1 MRIHVS
7 FVGLSLSLVAASAF
21 AQEVVTTPAMP
32 LGGPQPGVE
41 VQYRYSNPSA
51 SQQILTAQPA
61 ATATPA
67 AGGQGASLATADG
80 EEPTFMNDSISSVS
94 SMGGAAGGMA
104 MVLGASIYR
113 GITPNEHDSLPHIS
127 RYQARAGSGS
137 NQLTWIG
144 FQPFEEYTRVFLQT
158 GAGGNPQLMPSP
170 DGMTLT
176 VRLASTSIP
185 LSNFRRDVD
194 ASYFDRAV
202 THIRAVRNG
211 TGTDVVIELG
221 RSVRYEMMRD
231 DANPNYVYVDFYD
244 NEQAE

>member
-1 MRIHVS
+1 MRIHGS
-7 FVGLSLSLVAASAF
+7 LVGLSLSLLASSAF
-21 AQEVVTTPAMP
+21 AQEVTTTPAVP
-32 LGGPQPGVE
+32 VGGPQPGVE

-51 SQQILTAQPA
+51 SQQVLTAQPVA
-61 ATATPA
+61 PASSTPT
-67 AGGQGASLATADG
+67 GQGAAVTTG
-80 EEPTFMNDSISSVS
+80 EGDEPVFMNDSITSVS
-94 SMGGAAGGMA
+94 NMGAAAGGMA
-104 MVLGASIYR
+104 MVVGASIYR
-113 GITPNEHDSLPHIS
+113 GITPHENDTLPHIS
-127 RYQARAGSGS
+127 RYQARASSGS

-144 FQPFEEYTRVFLQT
+144 FQPFDEYTRVFLQT
-158 GAGGNPQLMPSP
+158 GRGSTPQLLPSP

-176 VRLASTSIP
+176 LRFSSTSIS

-211 TGTDVVIELG
+211 SGTDVVIELG
-221 RSVRYEMMRD
+221 RSVRYELVRD